1 MSFISFSN
9 LDRFSTQSADF
20 FSPSNRSRIVAFIL
34 KRKMFS
40 EESGDEFSFGIDRLL
55 SEGVYAAAYPLHD
68 VSSVTFCV
76 IILCL
81 VPHSCVI

>member
-1 MSFISFSN
+1 MNAYEATLILF
-9 LDRFSTQSADF
+9 DRFSTQSAGF

-40 EESGDEFSFGIDRLL
+40 EESGDEFSFGVDRLL

-68 VSSVTFCV
+68 VRHVWSSQNNTG
-76 IILCL
+76 L
-81 VPHSCVI
+81 H